1 MRGRFVGA
9 VVVLAL
15 AAAAAAG
22 RAEAQAAK
30 KGAPAKRAK
39 GKAAA
44 PAPAPAL
51 LLFEVAPTG
60 NEARYR
66 VREQLAG
73 LDLPNDAVG
82 ATPEVSGALFV
93 YGDGRVVRD
102 SSRFVVNLTSL
113 KSDKDRRD
121 NYLRRRTLLT
131 DSFPSV
137 QFVPTAFRDPSGKP
151 LSAASRSLELVG
163 DLTIR
168 GVTRPTTW
176 QVVLSTVDSAQVS
189 GSATTAFTFA
199 DFGLTQPKVPV
210 VLSVADTIKLEYDFK
225 LVPKAAPKVAD
236 RR

>member
-15 AAAAAAG
+15 AASAAAG

-30 KGAPAKRAK
+30 KGAPAKGAK
-39 GKAAA
+39 KASAA
-44 PAPAPAL
+44 PAAPAL

>member
-1 MRGRFVGA
+1 MRGRFGGA
-9 VVVLAL
+9 VMVVAL
-15 AAAAAAG
+15 AAAAVAG

-30 KGAPAKRAK
+30 KGAPAKGAK
-39 GKAAA
+39 KASAA
-44 PAPAPAL
+44 PAAPAL

-82 ATPEVSGALFV
+82 ATPEVSGALLV

-151 LSAASRSLELVG
+151 LSAASRSVELVG

-176 QVVLSTVDSAQVS
+176 QVVLNSVDSAQVS

-225 LVPKAAPKVAD
+225 LVPKAAPKVAQ
-236 RR
+236 R